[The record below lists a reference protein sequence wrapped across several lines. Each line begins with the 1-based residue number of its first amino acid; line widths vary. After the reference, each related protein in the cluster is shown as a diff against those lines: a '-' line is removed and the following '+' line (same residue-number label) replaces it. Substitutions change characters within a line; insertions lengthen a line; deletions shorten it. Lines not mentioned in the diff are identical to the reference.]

1 MNEDASAF
9 PEPESPGWMRLQG
22 HPDVAWMAVVGRTV
36 RVRLVSGIELEWR
49 RDDDPVDDRSPA

>member
-1 MNEDASAF
+1 
-9 PEPESPGWMRLQG
+9 MRVQG
-22 HPDVAWMAVVGRTV
+22 HPDVAWMSVVGRTV